1 MWVARL
7 GLVMSSRAGLLPALP
22 GRHPADREIGRLAVP
37 AFFALVAEPLFLL
50 ADAAIIGHLGTAE
63 LAGLGLAATVLTTL
77 VGLSVFLAYGTTGAV
92 ARMVGAGEL
101 RGALRQGVDGC
112 WLAIAIGVTCA
123 ALGWPLARTVVSW
136 FGATSEVA
144 DHATDYLRVSLLGL
158 PAMLLVL
165 AATGVLRG
173 LQDTRTPLVVV
184 VAGSIAN
191 VVLNLV
197 LVYPVGLGLVGSA
210 LGTVLAQVGMAA
222 AFARVVVRNA
232 RAHRAALTPDPR
244 GVRRSF
250 GAGVPLL
257 VRTVAMRV
265 VLLTAAYVATS
276 LGTAELAAYQISF
289 TIWTLLALALD
300 AVAIA
305 AQALVGRA
313 LGAGSVADAR
323 AATRRM
329 VEWGIGIGVCLGVLV
344 AALRFAYVP
353 LFTPDEDVRALLS
366 SALLIV
372 AIQQPLAGWVFV
384 LDGVLIGAGDGRF
397 LAAASVATMLVFLPV
412 AWLVAT
418 ADAGLGALW
427 WAIAAW
433 LAARC
438 VALAVRERGP
448 GWAVTGAV
456 RV

>member
-1 MWVARL
+1 
-7 GLVMSSRAGLLPALP
+7 MSSRTGLLPALP
-22 GRHPADREIGRLAVP
+22 GRHPADREIGRLAIP

-50 ADAAIIGHLGTAE
+50 TDSAIIGHLGTRE
-63 LAGLGLAATVLTTL
+63 LAGLGLAGTVLTSL
-77 VGLSVFLAYGTTGAV
+77 ISLSIFLAYGTTGAV
-92 ARMVGAGEL
+92 ARMVGANNL
-101 RGALRQGVDGC
+101 QGALRQGVDGC
-112 WLAIAIGVTCA
+112 WLAIGIGIVCA
-123 ALGWPLARTVVSW
+123 VIGWPLAPTIVSW
-136 FGATSEVA
+136 FGPTPAVA
-144 DHATDYLRVSLLGL
+144 AHATDYLRVSLLGL

-173 LQDTRTPLVVV
+173 LQDTRTPLFVVI
-184 VAGSIAN
+184 AGSVAN
-191 VVLNLV
+191 VVLNLL

-232 RAHRAALTPDPR
+232 RIHHAALTPDPR

-250 GAGVPLL
+250 GAGVPLI
-257 VRTVAMRV
+257 VRTAAMRV

-289 TIWTLLALALD
+289 AIWTLLALALD

-313 LGAGSVADAR
+313 LGAGSVTDAR

-329 VEWGIGIGVCLGVLV
+329 VEWGIGIGVVLGVLV

-353 LFTPDEDVRALLS
+353 LFTPDEHVRALLA
-366 SALLIV
+366 SALLVV

-397 LAAASVATMLVFLPV
+397 LAAASVATMLAFLPV
-412 AWLVAT
+412 AWLVAST
-418 ADAGLGALW
+418 GSGLDALW
-427 WAIAAW
+427 WAIALW
-433 LAARC
+433 LTARC
-438 VALAVRERGP
+438 VTLAVRERGA
-448 GWAVTGAV
+448 GWAVTGAI
-456 RV
+456 RA